1 MVFLL
6 QQTKGRMCM
15 YINNSAKV
23 ISDLLSSISS
33 KTGDNKTSVSNSANS
48 SEPIEKETS
57 STGGVNLTISPEAM
71 ERYNEM
77 LKQQLESGKAEED
90 VFEDMAKIMEIARR
104 ISAGDKVPA
113 ADEKKLMEF
122 NFKLYMVAKSAA
134 MVNEKK
140 NPKEYDSMFNDE
152 EEDNEEINAKLS
164 ALESGKSSTS
174 STSDAQ
180 SESSNET
187 NTDDTV

>member
-1 MVFLL
+1 
-6 QQTKGRMCM
+6 M

-71 ERYNEM
+71 EQYNEM

-140 NPKEYDSMFNDE
+140 NPKEYDFMFNDE

-164 ALESGKSSTS
+164 ALESGNSSTS